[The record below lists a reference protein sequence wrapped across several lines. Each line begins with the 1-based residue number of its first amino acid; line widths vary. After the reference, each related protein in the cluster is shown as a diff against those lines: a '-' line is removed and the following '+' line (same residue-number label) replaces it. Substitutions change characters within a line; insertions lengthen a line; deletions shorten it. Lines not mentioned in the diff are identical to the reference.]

1 MKQLV
6 LAMVVALGVGTT
18 LAYAQ
23 EADLTGAESR
33 LQLPVFAAFPNEAF
47 VVTQEQADRFLVATG
62 PINVNRT
69 GNVGERMT

>member
-23 EADLTGAESR
+23 EANLTGAESR

-47 VVTQEQADRFLVATG
+47 VVTQEQTD
-62 PINVNRT
+62 
-69 GNVGERMT
+69 